1 MKMENEILSKYTKTI
16 MSEMKAGNKERAN
29 VFKLIKAKMI
39 EFVTRSDKPV
49 LDAKAEIVIL
59 NKMVKERKD
68 TATEYSKAGRQELAN
83 QELFEANVIS
93 ELLPKAASEE
103 DIKNAISEYITSNG
117 PCTMKQ
123 MGAIIKYVKSKFDN
137 VDGALTSKLVK
148 ESLS

>member
-1 MKMENEILSKYTKTI
+1 MENDIISKYTKLI
-16 MSEMKAGNKERAN
+16 MHEMKAGNKERAN
-29 VFKLIKAKMI
+29 VFKLIKAKMM

-49 LDAKAEIVIL
+49 LDSKSEISIL
-59 NKMVKERKD
+59 NKMVKERND
-68 TATEYSKAGRQELAN
+68 TATEYSKAGRKELAN

-103 DIKNAISEYITSNG
+103 EIKNAIYEYISSNG
-117 PCTMKQ
+117 PCTIKQ

>member
-1 MKMENEILSKYTKTI
+1 MENEIISKYTKTN

-29 VFKLIKAKMI
+29 VFKLIKAKMM
-39 EFVTRSDKPV
+39 EFVTRADKPV
-49 LDAKAEIVIL
+49 LDTKAEITIL

-103 DIKNAISEYITSNG
+103 DIKNAISEYIASNG

-148 ESLS
+148 ESLI

>member
-1 MKMENEILSKYTKTI
+1 MG
-16 MSEMKAGNKERAN
+16 EMKAGNKERAN
-29 VFKLIKAKMI
+29 VFKLIKAKMM
-39 EFVTRSDKPV
+39 EFVTRADKPV
-49 LDAKAEIVIL
+49 LNTKAEITIL

-68 TATEYSKAGRQELAN
+68 TAAEYSKAGRQELAN

-93 ELLPKAASEE
+93 ELLHKAASEE
-103 DIKNAISEYITSNG
+103 DIKNAISEYIASNG

-148 ESLS
+148 ESLI

>member
-1 MKMENEILSKYTKTI
+1 MG
-16 MSEMKAGNKERAN
+16 EMKAGNKERAN
-29 VFKLIKAKMI
+29 VFKLIKAKMM
-39 EFVTRSDKPV
+39 EFVTRADKPV
-49 LDAKAEIVIL
+49 LDTKAEIVIL

-148 ESLS
+148 ESLI

>member
-1 MKMENEILSKYTKTI
+1 MGEI
-16 MSEMKAGNKERAN
+16 KAGNKERAN
-29 VFKLIKAKMI
+29 VFKLIKAKMM
-39 EFVTRSDKPV
+39 EFVTRADKPV
-49 LDAKAEIVIL
+49 LDTKAEIVIL

-68 TATEYSKAGRQELAN
+68 TAAEYSKAGRQELAN

-103 DIKNAISEYITSNG
+103 DIKNAISEYIASNG
-117 PCTMKQ
+117 PCTIKQ

>member
-1 MKMENEILSKYTKTI
+1 MENDIISKYTKLI
-16 MSEMKAGNKERAN
+16 MREMKAGNKERAN
-29 VFKLIKAKMI
+29 VFKLIKAKMM

-49 LDAKAEIVIL
+49 LDSKSEISIL
-59 NKMVKERKD
+59 NKMVKERND
-68 TATEYSKAGRQELAN
+68 TAAEYSKAGRQELAN
-83 QELFEANVIS
+83 QELFEANIIS

-103 DIKNAISEYITSNG
+103 EIKNAISEYITSNG
-117 PCTMKQ
+117 PCTIKQ

>member
-1 MKMENEILSKYTKTI
+1 
-16 MSEMKAGNKERAN
+16 MSEMKAGNKERVN
-29 VFKLIKAKMI
+29 VFKLIKAKMM
-39 EFVTRSDKPV
+39 EFVTRADKPV
-49 LDAKAEIVIL
+49 LDTKAEITIL

-93 ELLPKAASEE
+93 ELLPKAASEK

>member
-1 MKMENEILSKYTKTI
+1 MG
-16 MSEMKAGNKERAN
+16 EMKAGNKERAN
-29 VFKLIKAKMI
+29 VFKLIKAKMM
-39 EFVTRSDKPV
+39 EFVTRADKPV
-49 LDAKAEIVIL
+49 LDTKAEIVIL

-68 TATEYSKAGRQELAN
+68 TATEYSKARRQELAN

-123 MGAIIKYVKSKFDN
+123 MGPIIKYVKSKFDN

-148 ESLS
+148 ESLI

>member
-1 MKMENEILSKYTKTI
+1 MG
-16 MSEMKAGNKERAN
+16 EMKAGNKERAN
-29 VFKLIKAKMI
+29 VFKLIKAKMM
-39 EFVTRSDKPV
+39 EFVTRADKPV
-49 LDAKAEIVIL
+49 LDTKAEIAIL
-59 NKMVKERKD
+59 NKMMKERKD
-68 TATEYSKAGRQELAN
+68 TSVEYSKAGRQELAN

-103 DIKNAISEYITSNG
+103 DIKNAISEYVASNG

-137 VDGALTSKLVK
+137 VDGTLTSKLVK

>member
-1 MKMENEILSKYTKTI
+1 MENEIISKYTKSI

-29 VFKLIKAKMI
+29 VFKLIKAKMM

-49 LDAKAEIVIL
+49 LDAKAEISIL
-59 NKMVKERKD
+59 NKMVKERND
-68 TATEYSKAGRQELAN
+68 TAAEYSKAGRQELVN
-83 QELFEANVIS
+83 QELFEANIIS

-103 DIKNAISEYITSNG
+103 EIKKPISKYITSNG
-117 PCTMKQ
+117 PCTIKQ

>member
-1 MKMENEILSKYTKTI
+1 MENEILSKYTK
-16 MSEMKAGNKERAN
+16 MVMGEMKAGNKERAN
-29 VFKLIKAKMI
+29 VFKLIKAKMM
-39 EFVTRSDKPV
+39 EFVTRADKPV
-49 LDAKAEIVIL
+49 LDTKAEIVIL

-103 DIKNAISEYITSNG
+103 DIKNAISEYIASNG

>member
-1 MKMENEILSKYTKTI
+1 MENDIISKYTKLI
-16 MSEMKAGNKERAN
+16 MHEMKAGNKERVN
-29 VFKLIKAKMI
+29 VFKLIKAKMM

-49 LDAKAEIVIL
+49 LDSKSEISIL
-59 NKMVKERKD
+59 NKMVKERND
-68 TATEYSKAGRQELAN
+68 TAAEYSKAGRQELAN

-103 DIKNAISEYITSNG
+103 EIKNVISDYISSNG
-117 PCTMKQ
+117 PCTIKQ

>member
-1 MKMENEILSKYTKTI
+1 MENDIISKYTKLI

-29 VFKLIKAKMI
+29 VFKLIKAKMM

-49 LDAKAEIVIL
+49 LDTKAEITIL
-59 NKMVKERKD
+59 NKMLKERND
-68 TATEYSKAGRQELAN
+68 TAAEYFKAGRQELAN
-83 QELFEANVIS
+83 QELFEANIIS

-103 DIKNAISEYITSNG
+103 EIKNAISEYITSNG
-117 PCTMKQ
+117 PCTIKQ

-148 ESLS
+148 E

>member
-1 MKMENEILSKYTKTI
+1 MG
-16 MSEMKAGNKERAN
+16 EMKAGNKERAN
-29 VFKLIKAKMI
+29 VFKLIKAKMM

-49 LDAKAEIVIL
+49 LDTKAEIVIL

-68 TATEYSKAGRQELAN
+68 TAAEYSKAGRQELAN

-103 DIKNAISEYITSNG
+103 DIKNAISEYIASNG

-148 ESLS
+148 ESLI

>member
-1 MKMENEILSKYTKTI
+1 MENEIISKYTKMV
-16 MSEMKAGNKERAN
+16 MSEMKAGNKERVN
-29 VFKLIKAKMI
+29 VFKLIKAKMM
-39 EFVTRSDKPV
+39 EFVTRADKPV
-49 LDAKAEIVIL
+49 LDTKAEITIL

-93 ELLPKAASEE
+93 ELLPKAASEK

>member
-1 MKMENEILSKYTKTI
+1 MENEILSKYTK
-16 MSEMKAGNKERAN
+16 MVMGEMKAGNKERAN
-29 VFKLIKAKMI
+29 VFKLIKAKMM
-39 EFVTRSDKPV
+39 EFVTRADKPV
-49 LDAKAEIVIL
+49 LDTKAEIVIL

-103 DIKNAISEYITSNG
+103 DIKNAISEYIASNS

-137 VDGALTSKLVK
+137 VDSALTSKLVK
-148 ESLS
+148 ESLI

>member
-1 MKMENEILSKYTKTI
+1 MG
-16 MSEMKAGNKERAN
+16 EMKAGNKERAN
-29 VFKLIKAKMI
+29 VFKLIKAKMM
-39 EFVTRSDKPV
+39 EFVTRADKPV
-49 LDAKAEIVIL
+49 LDTKAEITIL

-103 DIKNAISEYITSNG
+103 DIKNAISEYIASNG

-148 ESLS
+148 ESLI

>member
-1 MKMENEILSKYTKTI
+1 MENEIISKYTKSI
-16 MSEMKAGNKERAN
+16 MGEMKAGNKERAN
-29 VFKLIKAKMI
+29 MFRLIKTKMM

-49 LDAKAEIVIL
+49 LDTKAEISIL
-59 NKMVKERKD
+59 NKMVKERND
-68 TATEYSKAGRQELAN
+68 TAIEYSKAGRQELAN
-83 QELFEANVIS
+83 QELFEANIIS

-103 DIKNAISEYITSNG
+103 DIKNAISEYIASNG
-117 PCTMKQ
+117 PCTIKQ

>member
-1 MKMENEILSKYTKTI
+1 MENEIISKYTKTI
-16 MSEMKAGNKERAN
+16 MGEIKAGNKERAN
-29 VFKLIKAKMI
+29 VFKLIKAKMM

-49 LDAKAEIVIL
+49 LDTKAEITIL

-68 TATEYSKAGRQELAN
+68 TTAEYSKAGRQELAN

-93 ELLPKAASEE
+93 YLLPKAASEE
-103 DIKNAISEYITSNG
+103 DIKNVISKYIASNG

-123 MGAIIKYVKSKFDN
+123 MGVIIKHVKSKFDN

>member
-1 MKMENEILSKYTKTI
+1 MG
-16 MSEMKAGNKERAN
+16 EMKAGNKERAN
-29 VFKLIKAKMI
+29 VFKLIKAKMM

-49 LDAKAEIVIL
+49 LDTKAEIVIL

-117 PCTMKQ
+117 PCTIKQ
-123 MGAIIKYVKSKFDN
+123 MGAIIKHVKSKFDN

>member
-1 MKMENEILSKYTKTI
+1 MENEILSKYTK
-16 MSEMKAGNKERAN
+16 MVMGEMKAGNKERAN
-29 VFKLIKAKMI
+29 VFKLIKAKMM
-39 EFVTRSDKPV
+39 EFVTRADKPV
-49 LDAKAEIVIL
+49 LDTKAEIVIL

-103 DIKNAISEYITSNG
+103 DIKNAISEYIASNG

-148 ESLS
+148 ESLI

>member
-1 MKMENEILSKYTKTI
+1 MG
-16 MSEMKAGNKERAN
+16 EMKAGNKERAN
-29 VFKLIKAKMI
+29 VFKLIKAKMM
-39 EFVTRSDKPV
+39 EFVTRADKPV
-49 LDAKAEIVIL
+49 LDTKAEITIL

-103 DIKNAISEYITSNG
+103 DIKNVISEYIASNG

-123 MGAIIKYVKSKFDN
+123 MGVIIKYIKSKFDN

-148 ESLS
+148 ESLI

>member
-1 MKMENEILSKYTKTI
+1 MG
-16 MSEMKAGNKERAN
+16 EMKAGNKERAN
-29 VFKLIKAKMI
+29 VFKLIKAKMM
-39 EFVTRSDKPV
+39 EFVTRADKPV
-49 LDAKAEIVIL
+49 LDTKAEITIL

-93 ELLPKAASEE
+93 ELLPKAASDE
-103 DIKNAISEYITSNG
+103 DIKNAISEYIASNG
-117 PCTMKQ
+117 HCTMKQ

-148 ESLS
+148 ESLI

>member
-1 MKMENEILSKYTKTI
+1 MENEILSKYTK
-16 MSEMKAGNKERAN
+16 MVMGEMKAGNKERAN
-29 VFKLIKAKMI
+29 VFKLIKAKMM
-39 EFVTRSDKPV
+39 EFVTRADKPV
-49 LDAKAEIVIL
+49 LDTKAEIVIL

-83 QELFEANVIS
+83 QELFEPNVIS

-103 DIKNAISEYITSNG
+103 DIKNAISEYIASNG

-148 ESLS
+148 ESLI